1 MSITEGS
8 DSTAEVTTMKG
19 KTQFV
24 WVKDKARN
32 EFVCPLEA
40 LKDPKKATPE
50 ELKKR
55 N

>member
-1 MSITEGS
+1 
-8 DSTAEVTTMKG
+8 MKG
-19 KTQFV
+19 RTQFV
-24 WVKDKARN
+24 WVKYKARN